1 MNRLTLNEGKKKL
14 FNLIKVVSPVFMVG
28 AIGLELWHLET
39 KLTSNQFPSSLVPI
53 LWLGHIAIASH
64 LIEAVVAAIYA
75 PAKKHKPIQ
84 YGTYTFFVGT
94 VGLLELFESEQES
107 RDTSPF

>member
-1 MNRLTLNEGKKKL
+1 MNHFTLNESKKKL
-14 FNLIKVVSPVFMVG
+14 FSAIKVVSPVFMSA
-28 AIGLELWHLET
+28 AIGLELWNLET

-53 LWLGHIAIASH
+53 LWLGHIAIVSH

-94 VGLLELFESEQES
+94 VGLLELFQS
-107 RDTSPF
+107 DTTTND